1 MERYICI
8 HGHFYQPPRENPWL
22 EYVELQDS
30 AYPYHD
36 WNERITAECYEPNTA
51 SRILDPEWMVVD
63 IVNNYSK
70 ISFNFGP
77 TLLSWMKKKQPE
89 VYEAI
94 IEADKFSRERFSG
107 HGSAI
112 AQAYN
117 HMIMP
122 LANRQDKYTQVLW
135 GIEDFKKR
143 FGRYPEG
150 IWLPE
155 TACDTETLEVLAEF
169 GIKFTILAPRQAK
182 RARKIKSSARWFDV
196 SDGKID
202 PTTAY
207 LCTLPSGKTISIFFY
222 DGPISQDLA
231 FGGLLVNGETFAQR
245 LVSAFNESRQWNQIV
260 HIATDGE
267 TYGHHQKFGDMALA
281 YCLHLIESQSLANI
295 TNYAEYLAKNPP
307 THQVE
312 IFDNS
317 SWSCIHGIERWREN
331 CGCNTGRFSGALQ
344 AWRKPLREGMDWL
357 RDFLIPLYEERAR
370 NYLKDPWNARNE
382 YIHVILDRNKDNVE
396 QFFRENALR
405 ELSFEEKK
413 DVLKLL
419 EIQRN
424 AMLMYTSC
432 GWFFDEISGLETTQV
447 MRYAARVIQLAEE
460 IFDVSVEKEYLQF
473 LEKAPSNI
481 PEFENGAK
489 VYEMFVKPSML
500 DLLRVGAH
508 YSISSLFKE
517 YPQST
522 QILCYQ
528 AENEFYE
535 KTEAGKLKLVVGKTK
550 IKSEI
555 TWDEDLFSFAVL
567 HLGDHNVNGGI
578 RKFIG
583 DESFSSMHREI
594 RESFDKGDIPEV
606 IRLMDRHFETN
617 NYSLWHLFKDEQR
630 KILHQVVSPV
640 FESVEMSFRK
650 IYEDNYSLMNFFR
663 SLQIPLPK
671 PLAVTAEYV
680 INKDLKRIFENELD
694 IEKLESLI
702 KELKK
707 WSIEIDKAIIT
718 FVSTSWLNSFL
729 EKIKQ
734 QPEEISYIEK
744 VEKIL
749 SLLKS
754 LNIEPDIWKLQK
766 EILFIGKNISSLMKE
781 RALKGD
787 DFANRWIEVFQA
799 LCNYLKV
806 KIQ

>member
-77 TLLSWMKKKQPE
+77 TLLSWMEKKQPE
-89 VYEAI
+89 AYEAI

-680 INKDLKRIFENELD
+680 INKDLKRIFENEFD

>member
-77 TLLSWMKKKQPE
+77 TLLSWMEKKQPE
-89 VYEAI
+89 AYEAI